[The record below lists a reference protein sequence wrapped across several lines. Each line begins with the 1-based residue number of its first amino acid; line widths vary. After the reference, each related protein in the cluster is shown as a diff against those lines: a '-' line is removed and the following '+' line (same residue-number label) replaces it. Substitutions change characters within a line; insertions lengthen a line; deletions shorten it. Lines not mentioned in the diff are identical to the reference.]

1 MKIIKHKDKWY
12 LQSETGYKEILL
24 STDDSLIKDGIQK
37 ISDEFLEWFCSKNGK
52 VDFVEVIQIKDE
64 KN

>member
-1 MKIIKHKDKWY
+1 MKVIKHKNKWY

-24 STDDSLIKDGIQK
+24 STDTKLTRDGVQAIP
-37 ISDEFLEWFCSKNGK
+37 DEFLEWFCSKNGE
-52 VDFVEVIQIKDE
+52 VNFVEVIAIEDE